1 MAAGDTINAKKY
13 STKENKLLDQSYRVF
28 GDISKELPQKELI
41 PYLALYIAN
50 KVNPKESLNLK

>member
-1 MAAGDTINAKKY
+1 MQKNILQKQIN
-13 STKENKLLDQSYRVF
+13 YRVF